1 MKPSQVR
8 SHVLADHERLR
19 GLLRSL
25 EQAGRRAIGAG
36 KQEAVS
42 LRDEAA
48 AFLARLREH
57 MEWEDRYL
65 RSALLE
71 ADAWG
76 RERVRG
82 LDAGHREQ
90 RELLDFVLGVVV
102 DRSRPADLVARNV
115 LDLVALVR
123 GDMIEEERWLLDARV
138 LRDDVIA
145 IDGESG

>member
-25 EQAGRRAIGAG
+25 EQAGRRALGPG
-36 KQEAVS
+36 EPEAS
-42 LRDEAA
+42 ALRGEAE
-48 AFLARLREH
+48 AFLVRLRQH

-65 RSALLE
+65 RTALLE

-76 RERVRG
+76 GERARY
-82 LDAGHREQ
+82 LDDGHREQ
-90 RELLDFVLGVVV
+90 RELLDFLLGVVV
-102 DRSRPADLVARNV
+102 DPSRPVDLVARNV

-138 LRDDVIA
+138 LRDDVIS